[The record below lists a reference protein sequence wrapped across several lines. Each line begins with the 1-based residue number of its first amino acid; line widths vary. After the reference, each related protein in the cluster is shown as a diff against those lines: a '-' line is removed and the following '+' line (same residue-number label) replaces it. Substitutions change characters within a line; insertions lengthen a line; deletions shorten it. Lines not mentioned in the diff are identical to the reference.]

1 MYTNKYKIMP
11 FPKIKRIK
19 YLKKNN
25 DVNILIYNPKFNKI
39 YEPDEY
45 YIFLSLEI
53 ISGDATITFETP
65 KSSLLRVI
73 EIKINIPIY
82 LDILK
87 NAKIC

>member
-1 MYTNKYKIMP
+1 MP

-19 YLKKNN
+19 YLRKNN
-25 DVNILIYNPKFNKI
+25 DVNILFYNPMLDKI

-65 KSSLLRVI
+65 KLSLLRVI
-73 EIKINIPIY
+73 
-82 LDILK
+82 
-87 NAKIC
+87 